1 VLLIRFN
8 RQCQGWLEL
17 PFMKRSRVITRLAMP
32 NRLSCHVVTLGG
44 IFPIVL
50 IGACVAFVRAAH
62 AQDTPQTRP
71 PQTSPINDA
80 SLAEGRQIF
89 EGRCAACHGL
99 DARGGERAPD
109 IATRPVV
116 QQRTDAKLYEIIK
129 GGNPT
134 AGMPAFPSLDEGTI
148 KSLIAYLR
156 VLQGKG
162 PATAIPGNP
171 RNGEALFFGK
181 ARCSEC
187 HSLNGK
193 GGFLASDLSAFGRGR
208 SPAEIRD
215 AITKPRES
223 RANAVVLVTS
233 RNGEK
238 FTGIIRNE
246 DNFSLQLQA
255 LDGSFH
261 LLMKPQISSVASQSA
276 SLMPTDY
283 ASSLSGQ
290 QLDDLAG
297 FLMTVAN
304 KSHTSAKQPRE
315 DEDEE

>member
-1 VLLIRFN
+1 
-8 RQCQGWLEL
+8 
-17 PFMKRSRVITRLAMP
+17 MKRSSNRTRLAMP
-32 NRLSCHVVTLGG
+32 RSLSRRVPGVVV
-44 IFPIVL
+44 IFFIVL
-50 IGACVAFVRAAH
+50 IGGRVAFLRAAN
-62 AQDTPQTRP
+62 AQDAPQKRP
-71 PQTSPINDA
+71 PQTAQTNGEA

-99 DARGGERAPD
+99 DGRGGERAPD
-109 IATRPVV
+109 IATRPAV

-134 AGMPAFPSLDEGTI
+134 AGMPAFPSLDDGST
-148 KSLIAYLR
+148 KALIAYVRL
-156 VLQGKG
+156 LQGKG
-162 PATAIPGNP
+162 PATVIPGNP
-171 RNGEALFFGK
+171 RNGGALFLEK

-187 HSLNGK
+187 HLLNGK
-193 GGFLASDLSAFGRGR
+193 GGFVASDLSAFGRGR
-208 SPAEIRD
+208 SAAEIRD

-223 RANAVVLVTS
+223 RANSVVQVTG

-238 FTGIIRNE
+238 FTGIVRNE

-261 LLMKPQISSVASQSA
+261 LLMNADIANLTPQSA

-283 ASSLSGQ
+283 ASSLSAQ
-290 QLDDLAG
+290 ELDDLIG

-304 KSHTSAKQPRE
+304 KGHSEAKKQSPE
-315 DEDEE
+315 DEDDE

>member
-1 VLLIRFN
+1 
-8 RQCQGWLEL
+8 
-17 PFMKRSRVITRLAMP
+17 MKRSRNRTGLATPSSHLPRHTAGVVVI
-32 NRLSCHVVTLGG
+32 
-44 IFPIVL
+44 FFIVL
-50 IGACVAFVRAAH
+50 IGGRVAFLPAAN
-62 AQDTPQTRP
+62 AQDAPQKRP
-71 PQTSPINDA
+71 SQTTQTNGEAP
-80 SLAEGRQIF
+80 LAEGRQIF

-99 DARGGERAPD
+99 DGRGGERAPD

-116 QQRTDAKLYEIIK
+116 QQRTDAKLFEIIK

-134 AGMPAFPSLDEGTI
+134 AGMPAFPSLDDGSI
-148 KSLIAYLR
+148 KALIAYVR

-162 PATAIPGNP
+162 PVTVIPGNA
-171 RNGEALFFGK
+171 RNGEALFFEK

-193 GGFLASDLSAFGRGR
+193 GGFVASDLSAFGRGR
-208 SPAEIRD
+208 SATEIRE

-223 RANAVVLVTS
+223 RANAVVQVTG

-238 FTGIIRNE
+238 FTGIVHNE

-261 LLMKPQISSVASQSA
+261 LLMKADIANLTPQSA

-283 ASSLSGQ
+283 ASSLSAQ
-290 QLDDLAG
+290 ELDDLIG

-304 KSHTSAKQPRE
+304 KGHPEAKKESHE
-315 DEDEE
+315 DEDDE